1 MEPEIDE
8 ADLPR
13 CRKCGALARPGVVW
27 FGEIP
32 HHIEDIF
39 ALVERADLAL
49 VIGTSSTV
57 NPAAKLASKVKGR
70 GGKVAVFNADRSNGD
85 EEADFL
91 FLGPCETMLP
101 DALGFEKNS

>member
-1 MEPEIDE
+1 MSNSSRHWVPPRMEPEIDE

-32 HHIEDIF
+32 HPIEDIF

-57 NPAAKLASKVKGR
+57 RFNVKTRKGDIDNPV
-70 GGKVAVFNADRSNGD
+70 
-85 EEADFL
+85 
-91 FLGPCETMLP
+91 
-101 DALGFEKNS
+101 